1 MAKNQT
7 SLRIIPLGGL
17 DGIGKNMTAFEY
29 GNDMVLVDAGLMF
42 PDDEQLGVDL
52 VLPDYSY
59 VLENEHKLRG
69 ILITHGHEDHIGALP
84 YLLMDL
90 SRKVPIYSSKL
101 TLGIIEGKLSEHRLN
116 APRFREV
123 QNGAHINLGA
133 FSIDFFSMTH
143 SIPAALGIYMRTP
156 AGSVLHTGDFKL
168 DQTPIDGVL
177 PNYQAISRFSTMGV
191 DLLLSD
197 STNATRP
204 GYTPS
209 EAVVGPSLRH
219 IIKNASGRVF
229 VASFSSH
236 IHRLQQVCDAAIAVG
251 RKVVVTGR
259 SMVNTTRV
267 ARDLGY
273 LKIAPED
280 LIDAYDV
287 QDIPDDRIVV
297 LCTGSQ
303 GEPMSALSRMVN
315 GDHKSLTVTSSDTV
329 IISAIPVPGNEK
341 SVQSVINALSKIGCT
356 IHDRS
361 TTVVHVSGHG
371 SQEELKL
378 ILAMT
383 RPRYFM
389 PVHGEAVHLR
399 AHAKLGE
406 ALGISRDHIF
416 IADNGDMLE
425 MSNGRV
431 RWGEPVESGVV
442 YVDGLSVTG
451 DDPVVFRDRQKLASD
466 GIVTCVVTV
475 SRRGNRV
482 GDVAIASRGVTFD
495 SDELIGDA
503 QRFVKDQVSE
513 SSRKSGGNLETLR
526 KAARNSL
533 SNYLWDKTHTRPMVI
548 PIAMEV

>member
-1 MAKNQT
+1 
-7 SLRIIPLGGL
+7 
-17 DGIGKNMTAFEY
+17 
-29 GNDMVLVDAGLMF
+29 
-42 PDDEQLGVDL
+42 
-52 VLPDYSY
+52 
-59 VLENEHKLRG
+59 
-69 ILITHGHEDHIGALP
+69 
-84 YLLMDL
+84 
-90 SRKVPIYSSKL
+90 
-101 TLGIIEGKLSEHRLN
+101 
-116 APRFREV
+116 
-123 QNGAHINLGA
+123 
-133 FSIDFFSMTH
+133 
-143 SIPAALGIYMRTP
+143 
-156 AGSVLHTGDFKL
+156 
-168 DQTPIDGVL
+168 
-177 PNYQAISRFSTMGV
+177 
-191 DLLLSD
+191 
-197 STNATRP
+197 
-204 GYTPS
+204 
-209 EAVVGPSLRH
+209 
-219 IIKNASGRVF
+219 
-229 VASFSSH
+229 
-236 IHRLQQVCDAAIAVG
+236 
-251 RKVVVTGR
+251 
-259 SMVNTTRV
+259 
-267 ARDLGY
+267 
-273 LKIAPED
+273 
-280 LIDAYDV
+280 
-287 QDIPDDRIVV
+287 
-297 LCTGSQ
+297 
-303 GEPMSALSRMVN
+303 MSALSRMVN

-329 IISAIPVPGNEK
+329 IISATPVPGNEK

-378 ILAMT
+378 MLAMT

-406 ALGISRDHIF
+406 ALGIPRDHIF

-475 SRRGNRV
+475 SRRGGRV

-503 QRFVKDQVSE
+503 QRLVKDQVSE